1 MTVDEVI
8 SGLGEFSNPQNVAG
22 MERFAIVTAKSFGI
36 PTPVLKQFAK
46 EVKKK
51 AADRHALAQE
61 LWETEIYDA
70 RTVAFWIDD
79 PRLVTR
85 KQMDMWAGDFDN
97 WATVDGTCCYLFCR
111 TPFAYEKALEWAGK
125 NPEFIKRAAFAMMAY
140 LALHDKKD
148 PDEKLAAF
156 LPLIEKH
163 SDDDRNFVKK
173 AVNWAL
179 RQIGKRSLSLN
190 KLSIEAAERIK
201 LQGTKSARWI
211 AADALR
217 ELKSEGVAQR
227 LTKKEPQ
234 TNTEKHR

>member
-8 SGLGEFSNPQNVAG
+8 AGLRKLGNPENVAG
-22 MERFAIVTAKSFGI
+22 MERYAIVTRKSFGI
-36 PTPVLKQFAK
+36 PTPLLKQFAK
-46 EVKKK
+46 EVKKQ
-51 AADRHALAQE
+51 ATDRHALAEE

-70 RTVAFWIDD
+70 RAVAFLIDD
-79 PRLVTR
+79 PKLVTK
-85 KQMDMWAGDFDN
+85 KQMDTWAKDFDN

-111 TPFAYEKALEWAGK
+111 TPFAYEKAVEWAGK
-125 NPEFIKRAAFAMMAY
+125 KPEFIKRAGFAMMAY
-140 LALHDKKD
+140 LSLHDKTA

-156 LPLIEKH
+156 LPLIEQH

-179 RQIGKRSLSLN
+179 RQIGKRSLLLN

-201 LQGTKSARWI
+201 LQGTKPARWI

-217 ELKSEGVAQR
+217 ELKSDGVD
-227 LTKKEPQ
+227 
-234 TNTEKHR
+234 

>member
-8 SGLGEFSNPQNVAG
+8 AGLKELGNPENVAG
-22 MERFAIVTAKSFGI
+22 MERYAIVTAKSFGV
-36 PTPVLKQFAK
+36 PTPALKQFAK
-46 EVKKK
+46 EVKKR
-51 AADRHALAQE
+51 ATDRHMLAQE
-61 LWETEIYDA
+61 LWETGIYDA
-70 RTVAFWIDD
+70 RAVGFLIDD
-79 PRLVTR
+79 PKLVTK
-85 KQMDMWAGDFDN
+85 KQMEAWEKDFDN

-125 NPEFIKRAAFAMMAY
+125 NPEFIKRAGFAMMAY
-140 LALHDKKD
+140 LALHDKKA

-201 LQGTKSARWI
+201 LQGTKPARWI
-211 AADALR
+211 ATDALR
-217 ELKSEGVAQR
+217 ELKSENVAQR
-227 LTKKEPQ
+227 LKK
-234 TNTEKHR
+234 K